1 MDTLHTLFYFIV
13 AIGLLVAIHEF
24 GHFWVARKTGV
35 KVLRFSIGFGKVIWK
50 YQKDNAST
58 EYVLSVIP
66 LGGYVKMVDEREG
79 DVAAE
84 DLPYAFTQKS
94 LWARTAIVAAG
105 PVFNLLLAVILYWVI
120 FMMGETGMRPIVG
133 TVEQGTLA
141 AQAGFVER
149 EEIVTVNGIS
159 TVTWRDTMETLLAAI
174 VDAEE
179 GVPVEV
185 KTDDGFVITH
195 TLVIPL
201 EISQDPERL
210 FKELGLKAW
219 QPIIPPVVGRVI
231 EGSVAAQAGLQTD
244 DLILSADNIEFN
256 DWIAWVKYVQAHG
269 GQAMSVQLERDGQI
283 LAIQLTP
290 ESVIENEQIKGK
302 IGVGVQVPEGLRESL
317 MVEYSL
323 PPGDALIT
331 AFERTWYYS
340 GATLKMMG
348 QMFMGNASVENLS
361 GPISIAQY
369 AGKSAE
375 MGLVSFLKFLAILS
389 VSLGVL
395 NLLPI
400 PVLDGGHL
408 LMFAVEAIKGSPV
421 SEKVQIVFQQI
432 GMTALLALMALAM
445 FVDIERLFQ

>member
-24 GHFWVARKTGV
+24 GHFWVARKAGV

-50 YQKDNAST
+50 YQKDSAST
-58 EYVLSVIP
+58 EYVLSLIP

-79 DVAAE
+79 GVAAD
-84 DLPYAFTQKS
+84 DLPYAFTQKP

-105 PVFNLLLAVILYWVI
+105 PVFNLLLAVMLYWVI
-120 FMMGETGMRPIVG
+120 FMLGETGMRPIVG
-133 TVEQGTLA
+133 VVEPTTLA

-149 EEIVTVNGIS
+149 EEIVAVNGIS

-174 VDAEE
+174 VDAED

-185 KTDDGFVITH
+185 KTEEGIIITH
-195 TLVIPL
+195 ILVIPL
-201 EISQDPERL
+201 EVSQDPERL
-210 FKELGLKAW
+210 FKELGLIAW
-219 QPIIPPVVGRVI
+219 QPVIPPVVGKVI
-231 EGSVAAQAGLQTD
+231 ENSAAAQAGIRTG
-244 DLILSADNIEFN
+244 DLIISADNIEFN
-256 DWIAWVKYVQAHG
+256 DWVAWVKYVQAHG
-269 GQAMSVQLERDGQI
+269 GQAMAVQLERDGQLI
-283 LAIQLTP
+283 DVQLTP
-290 ESVIENEQIKGK
+290 KSVIENEQVKGK
-302 IGVGVQVPEGLRESL
+302 IGVGVQVPEGLRDSL

-323 PPGDALIT
+323 APGEALVA

-348 QMFMGNASVENLS
+348 QMFMGNASVKNLS

-408 LMFAVEAIKGSPV
+408 LMFAIEAIKGSPV
-421 SEKVQIVFQQI
+421 AEKVQIIFQQV

>member
-50 YQKDNAST
+50 YQKDSAST
-58 EYVLSVIP
+58 EYVLSLIP

-79 DVAAE
+79 NVSKE

-105 PVFNLLLAVILYWVI
+105 PVFNLALAVILYWVI
-120 FMMGETGMRPIVG
+120 FMLGETGMRPIVG
-133 TVEQGTLA
+133 TVEPSTLA
-141 AQAGFVER
+141 AQAGFVEG
-149 EEIVTVNGIS
+149 EEIVAVNDIT
-159 TVTWRDTMETLLAAI
+159 TVTWRDTMETLLASI
-174 VDAEE
+174 VDAED
-179 GVPVEV
+179 GILVKV
-185 KTDDGFVITH
+185 KTEDGAVLSH
-195 TLVIPL
+195 TLIIPL
-201 EISQDPERL
+201 EVSQNPERL

-219 QPIIPPVVGRVI
+219 QPEIPPVVGKVI
-231 EGSVAAQAGLQTD
+231 ENSAAAQAGLKVG
-244 DLILSADNIEFN
+244 DLILSADGLEYT
-256 DWIAWVKYVQAHG
+256 DWIAWVEYVQSHAG
-269 GQAMSVQLERDGQI
+269 KMMALQIERDGQV
-283 LAIQLTP
+283 LAINLTP
-290 ESVIENEQIKGK
+290 ESVIDNEQIIGK
-302 IGVGVQVPEGLRESL
+302 VGLGVQVPEGLRESL
-317 MVEYSL
+317 MVEHSL
-323 PPGDALIT
+323 APAEALAA

-340 GATLKMMG
+340 AATLKMMG
-348 QMFMGNASVENLS
+348 QMLVGKASVENLS

-375 MGLVSFLKFLAILS
+375 MGLVSFLKFLAIVS

-408 LMFAVEAIKGSPV
+408 LMFAIEAIKGSPV
-421 SEKVQIVFQQI
+421 SEQIQIVFQQM

>member
-1 MDTLHTLFYFIV
+1 METLNSLFYFIV

-35 KVLRFSIGFGKVIWK
+35 KVLRFSIGFGSVIWK
-50 YQKDNAST
+50 YQHDSSST
-58 EYVLSVIP
+58 EYVLSAIP

-79 DVAAE
+79 DVSAE

-105 PVFNLLLAVILYWVI
+105 PVFNLVLAVILYWAI
-120 FMMGETGMRPIVG
+120 FMLGDTGMRPIVG
-133 TVEQGTLA
+133 VVESGTLA
-141 AQAGFVER
+141 AQAGFVEG
-149 EEIVTVNGIS
+149 EEIISVNHIK
-159 TVTWRDTMETLLAAI
+159 TVTWRETMETLLSSAME
-174 VDAEE
+174 AEE
-179 GVPVEV
+179 GLPVDV
-185 KTDDGFVITH
+185 KTEDGVVVTH
-195 TLVIPL
+195 TLIIPL
-201 EISQDPERL
+201 EVSQEPERL
-210 FKELGLKAW
+210 FTELGLKAW
-219 QPIIPPVVGRVI
+219 QPVISPVIGRVI
-231 EGSVAAQAGLQTD
+231 ESSVAAQAGLQVGDVILAADGTEFTD
-244 DLILSADNIEFN
+244 
-256 DWIAWVKYVQAHG
+256 WVSWVAYVQGRA
-269 GQAMSVQLERDGQI
+269 GQIMNVLIDRDGQT
-283 LAIQLTP
+283 LAIALTP
-290 ESVIENEQIKGK
+290 ESVIDNEKIIGK

-323 PPGDALIT
+323 PPLEALKA

-348 QMFMGNASVENLS
+348 YMFVGKASVENLS

-375 MGLVSFLKFLAILS
+375 MGLISFLKFLAIVS
-389 VSLGVL
+389 ISLGIL

-408 LMFAVEAIKGSPV
+408 LMFAIEAIKGSPV
-421 SEKVQIVFQQI
+421 AESVQLIFQQI

>member
-1 MDTLHTLFYFIV
+1 MEVLSSLFYFIV

-35 KVLRFSIGFGKVIWK
+35 KVVRFSIGFGKVIWK
-50 YQKDNAST
+50 YQKDRAST
-58 EYVLSVIP
+58 EYVLSAIP

-79 DVAAE
+79 DVSAE

-105 PVFNLLLAVILYWVI
+105 PVFNLMLAVILYWAV
-120 FMMGETGMRPIVG
+120 FMLGETGMRPIVG
-133 TVEQGTLA
+133 SIETGTLA
-141 AQAGFVER
+141 AQAGFVEG
-149 EEIVTVNGIS
+149 EEIVAVNNIK
-159 TVTWRDTMETLLAAI
+159 TVTWRETMETLLASAL
-174 VDAEE
+174 DAEE
-179 GVPVEV
+179 GLPIEV
-185 KTDDGFVITH
+185 KTEEGAFITH
-195 TLVIPL
+195 ILVIPL
-201 EISQDPERL
+201 AVSQEPKRL
-210 FKELGLKAW
+210 FTELGLKAW
-219 QPIIPPVVGRVI
+219 QPVIPPVVGRVI
-231 EGSVAAQAGLQTD
+231 ENSVAAQSGLQIG
-244 DLILSADNIEFN
+244 DLILSADGSDFT
-256 DWIAWVKYVQAHG
+256 DWIAWVKYVQGHA
-269 GQAMSVQLERDGQI
+269 GQKMQVQIERDGLVLMI
-283 LAIQLTP
+283 DLTP
-290 ESVIENEQIKGK
+290 DSVIEQEQIIGK

-317 MVEYSL
+317 MVEHSL
-323 PPGDALIT
+323 PPVEALI
-331 AFERTWYYS
+331 AAVERTWYYS

-348 QMFMGNASVENLS
+348 QMFVGKASVENLS

-375 MGLVSFLKFLAILS
+375 MGLISFLKFLAIVS

-421 SEKVQIVFQQI
+421 ADSVQLVFQQI

>member
-1 MDTLHTLFYFIV
+1 MDTLHTLFYFMV

-50 YQKDNAST
+50 YQRDSAST
-58 EYVLSVIP
+58 EYVLSLIP

-79 DVAAE
+79 DVSSE

-105 PVFNLLLAVILYWVI
+105 PVFNLMLAVILYWVV
-120 FMMGETGMRPIVG
+120 FMLGETGMRPIVG
-133 TVEQGTLA
+133 TVEPSTLA
-141 AQAGFVER
+141 AQAGFVEG
-149 EEIVTVNGIS
+149 EEIVAVNNIT

-185 KTDDGFVITH
+185 KTEDGALLTH
-195 TLVIPL
+195 ILVIPL
-201 EISQDPERL
+201 AVSQNPERL

-219 QPIIPPVVGRVI
+219 QPVIPPVVGKVI
-231 EGSVAAQAGLQTD
+231 ENSAAAKAGLQVG
-244 DLILSADNIEFN
+244 DLILSADGIEYS
-256 DWIAWVKYVQAHG
+256 DWIAWVKYVQSHAG
-269 GQAMSVQLERDGQI
+269 KMLTVQIERDGQFI
-283 LAIQLTP
+283 AIQLTP
-290 ESVIENEQIKGK
+290 DSVIENEQIIGK

-317 MVEYSL
+317 MVEHSL
-323 PPGDALIT
+323 APIDALAA

-348 QMFMGNASVENLS
+348 QMFVGKASVENLS

-375 MGLVSFLKFLAILS
+375 MGLVSFLKFLAIVS

-408 LMFAVEAIKGSPV
+408 LMFAIEAIKGSPV
-421 SEKVQIVFQQI
+421 AENIQIVFQQI

-445 FVDIERLFQ
+445 FVDIGRLFQ

>member
-13 AIGLLVAIHEF
+13 AISLLIAIHEF

-50 YQKDNAST
+50 YQKDSAST
-58 EYVLSVIP
+58 EYVLSAIP

-79 DVAAE
+79 DVVAE
-84 DLPYAFTQKS
+84 DLPYAFTQKP

-105 PVFNLLLAVILYWVI
+105 PIFNLILAVILYWAV
-120 FMMGETGMRPIVG
+120 FMLGETGMRPIVG
-133 TVEQGTLA
+133 SVENGTLA
-141 AQAGFVER
+141 AQAGFVEG
-149 EEIVTVNGIS
+149 EEIVAVNNIK
-159 TVTWRDTMETLLAAI
+159 TVTWGNTMETILASAM
-174 VDAEE
+174 DAEE
-179 GVPVEV
+179 GLPIEV
-185 KTDDGFVITH
+185 KTEDGLFITH

-210 FKELGLKAW
+210 VKELGINAW
-219 QPIIPPVVGRVI
+219 QPKISPLIGKII
-231 EGSVAAQAGLQTD
+231 ENSVAAQAGLQAG
-244 DLILSADNIEFN
+244 DLILSADGNEFT
-256 DWIAWVKYVQAHG
+256 DWMLWVKYVQGHAG
-269 GQAMSVQLERDGQI
+269 KMMLVQIERDGQVQVI
-283 LAIQLTP
+283 HLTP
-290 ESVIENEQIKGK
+290 ESVIENEQIIGK
-302 IGVGVQVPEGLRESL
+302 IGVGVQIPEGLRESM
-317 MVEYSL
+317 MVEHSL
-323 PPGDALIT
+323 PPVGALIA

-340 GATLKMMG
+340 GATLKMIG
-348 QMFMGNASVENLS
+348 QMFVGNAAVENLS

-375 MGLVSFLKFLAILS
+375 MGLVPFLKFLAILS

-408 LMFAVEAIKGSPV
+408 LMFAVEAIKGSPLA
-421 SEKVQIVFQQI
+421 ENVQMIFQQI
-432 GMTALLALMALAM
+432 GMTVLLALMILAM